1 MIDKHH
7 QARIDERRQKVAN
20 LYLQGRTQRQIG
32 AALGVDHST
41 VCRDLRALRRHWQQA
56 AAGDFQER
64 AAVELAR
71 IDHLETV
78 AWAAWE
84 SSCQATVVRKTRKTK
99 GRVSEDTVA
108 QPDLVVAERVE
119 RKQAGDPRFLER
131 VSWCIQR
138 RLELMGLLKPEA
150 AGVTTAVTVVNGVD
164 IDCIVGR
171 KPGLPIVQPSEN

>member
-7 QARIDERRQKVAN
+7 QVRIDERRQKVAN

-41 VCRDLRALRRHWQQA
+41 VCRDLSALRRQWQQA

-71 IDHLETV
+71 IDHVETV
-78 AWAAWE
+78 AWEAWE
-84 SSCQATVVRKTRKTK
+84 KSCHAAVVRKTRKTK
-99 GRVSEDTVA
+99 GRLSKEGVVL
-108 QPDLVVAERVE
+108 PDLVVAERIE
-119 RKQAGDPRFLER
+119 REQAGDPRFLER

-138 RLELMGLLKPEA
+138 RLEMKGLLKPEA
-150 AGVTTAVTVVNGVD
+150 AGVTTAVTVVNAVD